1 MKTTFRIARLE
12 LSNLFYS
19 PIAWFLLIVFLF
31 QCGLSYTNAIEG
43 IVMNQELY
51 PHPKGMPGMTGIFP
65 PPFGIL
71 ADITGKLYL
80 YLPLLTMGIMSREI
94 SSGTIKLLYSSPIRI
109 REIIVGKYLA
119 LMVYCLLLTL
129 VVGIFVVTGLINIEH
144 VDTGLLLAGLLGIF
158 VLLCTY
164 SAIGL
169 FMSCLTSYQVVAA
182 LSTLVMFAVLSYVGT
197 LWQGVDFV
205 RDLTYFLAINGR
217 VTKMQVGLVTTKDLF
232 YFALIIYIFLGF
244 SIYKLQAGRE
254 STSWVVRAGRYVLIF
269 VSALTIG
276 YITSRP
282 GLIGYWDTTV
292 TKSNTLTPNTQKII
306 SAMGKT
312 PLQVNSY
319 INMMEGHY
327 WYGRPEERN
336 TDMDRWERYVRF
348 KPDIKFNYVYYYD
361 STMDG
366 RLWKRFPGLS
376 LQQAAEKFAKVEKL
390 DLNRFKT
397 PREIAGIIDLKPE
410 LNRYVMHLDYNGKST
425 FLRLFDDPKVF
436 PGETETSA
444 ALKRLTTTLPMIAF
458 LDGEYERSTG
468 KMDDRAYTVLS
479 SQITFRYALVNQG
492 FDVETL
498 QPGQEIPTN
507 IAALVIGDPRTSFSP
522 ETLARIQRYVDAGGN
537 LFVTGEPGKQAILNP
552 IIKPLGVQLMDG
564 TIVQESKKFSPD
576 LVTPYLTDTA
586 VGFGKP
592 LIQEQEDSFPV
603 AMRGVAGLTYDSTGP
618 FDIKPLLITDAN
630 RTWNKK
636 EKLVLDSA
644 DIVYDSAHGDK
655 KASYP
660 TVVRLTRKV
669 NGKEQRIVVSGDAD
683 FLSNGELMGRWNMQ
697 TSNFDF
703 ITAIFG
709 WFTYG
714 EFPIDATRPK
724 LKDNKLDV
732 SSAGFAWLQWLFLGI
747 LPGLLLLIGTV
758 LLIRRKRK

>member
-31 QCGLSYTNAIEG
+31 QCGLAFTGVIEG

-51 PHPKGMPGMTGIFP
+51 PHPKGIPGLTGIFP
-65 PPFGIL
+65 PPDGIL
-71 ADITGKLYL
+71 SYITGKLYL
-80 YLPLLTMGIMSREI
+80 YLPLLTMGVMSREI

-109 REIIVGKYLA
+109 REITFGKYLA
-119 LMVYCLLLTL
+119 LAVYGLLLTL
-129 VVGIFVVTGLINIEH
+129 VVGIFAATGLMTIEH
-144 VDTGLLLAGLLGIF
+144 VDVGLLLAGLLGIF
-158 VLLCTY
+158 VVLCTY

-182 LSTLVMFAVLSYVGT
+182 LSTLVMFAVLNYVGT
-197 LWQGVDFV
+197 IWQGVDFV
-205 RDLTYFLAINGR
+205 RDLTYFLSISGR
-217 VTKMQVGLVTTKDLF
+217 ASKMQGGLITTKDLL

-254 STSWVVRAGRYVLIF
+254 STSWMVRAGRYVLIF
-269 VSALTIG
+269 VSALAIG
-276 YITSRP
+276 YISSRP
-282 GLIGYWDTTV
+282 GLIWYWDTTA
-292 TKSNTLTPNTQKII
+292 TKTNTLTLNTQKII

-319 INMMEGHY
+319 INMLEDHY
-327 WYGRPEERN
+327 GYGRPEERN
-336 TDMDRWERYVRF
+336 ADVDRWEPYVRF
-348 KPDIKFNYVYYYD
+348 KPDIKFKYVYYYD
-361 STMDG
+361 STMSG
-366 RLWKRFPGLS
+366 QFWKIFPGMS
-376 LQQAAEKFAKVEKL
+376 LRQIAENFAKSEKL
-390 DLNRFKT
+390 DLDRFKT
-397 PREIAGIIDLKPE
+397 PQEIAGIIDLKPE

-425 FLRLFDDPKVF
+425 FLRLFDDAKVF

-444 ALKRLTTTLPMIAF
+444 ALKRLTSTLPVIAF
-458 LDGEYERSTG
+458 LDGEYERSTS
-468 KMDDRAYTVLS
+468 KMDDRAYTVLTS
-479 SQITFRYALVNQG
+479 LITFRYALVNQG

-498 QPGQEIPTN
+498 QPGQDIPTN

-522 ETLARIQRYVDAGGN
+522 ETLARIQHYIDGGGN
-537 LFVTGEPGKQAILNP
+537 LLITGEPGKQAILNP

-592 LIQEQEDSFPV
+592 LIKEQEDSLPV
-603 AMRGVAGLTYDSTGP
+603 SLRGVAGLTYDSTGP
-618 FDIKPLLITDAN
+618 FDIKPLLVTDAN

-683 FLSNGELMGRWNMQ
+683 FLSNGELMGRWNMR

-703 ITAIFG
+703 ITAVFG

-714 EFPIDATRPK
+714 QFPIDATRPK

-732 SSAGFAWLQWLFLGI
+732 TSAGLTSLKWLFLGI
-747 LPGLLLLIGTV
+747 LPGLLLLFGTV